1 MGPFEIAVT
10 VGAAAVAAVVFFVI
24 GYFLRKATAEKKIHS
39 AEAES
44 KRLVDEA
51 KKDAEAAKKEILV
64 EAKDVINSIKR
75 QRAWRGCF

>member
-51 KKDAEAAKKEILV
+51 KKDAEPRDRIPIPTASGSWTPPPWSSPATP
-64 EAKDVINSIKR
+64 R
-75 QRAWRGCF
+75 